1 MKNTLLL
8 TYSANIL
15 VRLLTVN
22 MKNCLTPK
30 ITKCATPFLTSNCI
44 ENASFSVVLMSC
56 KVNFHVVRSPL
67 QNSVCWPHY
76 RHYRRKNAAPSS
88 GTSPFGS
95 YKEVLPPPPHPPH
108 RPCPGEASL
117 IFTTPSSTIFGVR
130 ESWCTENCS
139 VNRKLSKSS
148 IVYTWIEDQLKKI
161 NR

>member
-95 YKEVLPPPPHPPH
+95 YKEVLPPPPTPH
-108 RPCPGEASL
+108 TALAPGRQALFSRRRVRPFL
-117 IFTTPSSTIFGVR
+117 V
-130 ESWCTENCS
+130 S
-139 VNRKLSKSS
+139 VNRDVLKTVLW
-148 IVYTWIEDQLKKI
+148 IVNCQNPRLFTRGLKISWRK
-161 NR
+161 